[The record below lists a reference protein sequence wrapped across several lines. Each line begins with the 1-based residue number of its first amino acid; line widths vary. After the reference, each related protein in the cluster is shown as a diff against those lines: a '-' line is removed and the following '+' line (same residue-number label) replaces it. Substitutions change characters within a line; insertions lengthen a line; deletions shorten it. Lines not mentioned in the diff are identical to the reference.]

1 MSWRDSIGRVTFP
14 DGRVL
19 IGASFRG
26 VPFYV
31 EAAERG
37 GGRRTVRHEFPLRD
51 QPFVEDMGRAARSFP
66 VEGYVLGEG
75 YVAQRDA
82 LISALEEAGP
92 GELVHPAYGSRRVIC
107 SSFRV
112 RESTAEGGIARF
124 GLEFEETEATAPA
137 PVATVA
143 AAAQVDA
150 FAVAVLAAARVRSQ
164 AARASDLPSS
174 ALASV
179 TAVIQDG
186 AEAMRSA
193 LAPLTVGAQSLAALH
208 VALGSI
214 ASEAASLARVPGD
227 ALDAFSAAVSG
238 FGQPDAPARGTV
250 RALLA
255 ASAFTPSSD
264 RPTGTTATRLLEAA
278 AYDLALEAARIPLV
292 VEAARTA
299 TVEAFDTYDAAV
311 SVRDAICDELDTLA
325 AGADDATFA
334 ALEQLRAHLVLAVPG
349 EDSDLPRLVTNVPA
363 YTVPSLVLAHRIY
376 GDVALEADLV
386 TRNGVERPGF
396 VPGEASLEVLS
407 HG

>member
-19 IGASFRG
+19 IGATFRG

-31 EAAERG
+31 ESAERG

-143 AAAQVDA
+143 AAALVESDGTA
-150 FAVAVLAAARVRSQ
+150 ALAAVR
-164 AARASDLPSS
+164 ARAAASEAASLPSS

-179 TAVIQDG
+179 SSVLEDG
-186 AEAMRSA
+186 AEAMRAA
-193 LAPLTVGAQSLAALH
+193 LAPLAAGTQELAEIKAALDNIILD
-208 VALGSI
+208 AD
-214 ASEAASLARVPGD
+214 SLARAPVE
-227 ALDAFSAAVSG
+227 ALDAFAGAVLAFRHPVEPPSG
-238 FGQPDAPARGTV
+238 TA

-255 ASAFTPSSD
+255 AAGFTPSTS

-278 AYDLALEAARIPLV
+278 AYDLALEAVRTPLV

-396 VPGEASLEVLS
+396 VPGGASLEVLS